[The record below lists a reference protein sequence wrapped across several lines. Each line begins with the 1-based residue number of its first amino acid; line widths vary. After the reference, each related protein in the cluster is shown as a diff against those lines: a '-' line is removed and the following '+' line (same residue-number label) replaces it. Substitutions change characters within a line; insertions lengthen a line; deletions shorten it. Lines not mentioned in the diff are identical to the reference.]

1 MVRIHPLLL
10 RAYIIVAGGL
20 VAGVPISGQTAR
32 VPQMTSPAEIQ
43 THLEVEPPELEY
55 AQAAALLDV
64 ETDTVLL
71 ELRGREPWPPASLTK
86 LVTIYTALNAAE
98 EGRFDLEQ
106 PAPVSPSAYASAV
119 PPGSSLMFLGPDQL
133 VNGLDLLRG
142 LAISSGNDAAVEV
155 ALRVSGSVAAFHA
168 EMNET
173 VQSLGYESFHFE
185 DAAGLS
191 AANRVTAVE
200 LARFAR
206 DLIGRWPWLTEEVFN
221 LREFTY
227 PQLHHYPTGGG
238 GGTIRQF
245 NRNGLVGSVAQVDGL
260 KTGFIEES
268 GYNIAVT
275 AARDG
280 RRMIA
285 VVLGV
290 DGATHSQGG
299 ARREADAEQLLEW
312 GFAGYEA
319 TQLSV
324 PTADPITLWGA
335 DRRSVTPRA
344 GTAPA
349 VVVPSGQRDAV
360 SGTIEQPRDLW
371 APIAQGSVVGTVRY
385 AVAGTVVHESSLT
398 IETEIPRGSWF
409 RRAVDRFRWWL
420 QQVFGSRNAPG
431 A

>member
-1 MVRIHPLLL
+1 M
-10 RAYIIVAGGL
+10 IVAGGL
-20 VAGVPISGQTAR
+20 IAGTPIFGQIAR
-32 VPQMTSPAEIQ
+32 VPQMTTPADTR

-55 AQAAALLDV
+55 AQAAALLDGG
-64 ETDTVLL
+64 TNTVLL
-71 ELRGREPWPPASLTK
+71 EMRGREPWPPASLTK
-86 LVTIYTALNAAE
+86 LVTIYTALSAAE
-98 EGRFDLEQ
+98 EGRFDLEE
-106 PAPVSPSAYASAV
+106 PAPVSPNAYASAV
-119 PPGSSLMFLGPDQL
+119 PPGSSLMFLGPDQM

-206 DLIGRWPWLTEEVFN
+206 DLVSRWPWLTEEVFN
-221 LREFTY
+221 LQEFTY
-227 PQLHHYPTGGG
+227 PQLRHYPTGGD

-245 NRNGLVGSVAQVDGL
+245 NRNGLVGTMEHVDGL

-280 RRMIA
+280 RRLIA
-285 VVLGV
+285 VILGV

-299 ARREADAEQLLEW
+299 ARREADAERLLEW
-312 GFAGYEA
+312 GFTGYENTRLA
-319 TQLSV
+319 V

-335 DRRSVTPRA
+335 DQRSVTPRA
-344 GTAPA
+344 ETPPEI
-349 VVVPSGQRDAV
+349 VVPRGQRDAV
-360 SGTIEQPRDLW
+360 SGTIEQPSDLW
-371 APIAQGSVVGTVRY
+371 APITQGSLVGTVRY
-385 AVAGTVVHESSLT
+385 TVAGTVVHESSLT
-398 IETEIPRGSWF
+398 IEREISRGSWF
-409 RRAVDRFRWWL
+409 RRVFDRIRWWF
-420 QQVFGSRNAPG
+420 QQVFGSRDAPG
-431 A
+431 P